1 MPSSLRSERY
11 WWGVWRLFSLNW
23 MRTFKVGNIEWCWVP
38 KMMPHSWAIW
48 VLFNLHSSPECLI
61 LLPKRLFSPLP
72 PVVVRIR
79 HPDKTSFCHSSV
91 LCLFLTP
98 PSSPTFPPAPPAS
111 QPKVR
116 FLWFFQI
123 WIPDTDHVEGPE
135 LRLNTEM
142 QSLVWY
148 NLVDIASLSRASSV
162 NPRAIL

>member
-23 MRTFKVGNIEWCWVP
+23 MRIFKVGNIEWCWVP

-98 PSSPTFPPAPPAS
+98 PSSPTFPPNQPPSLKYYFCGSSRFES
-111 QPKVR
+111 QI
-116 FLWFFQI
+116 QI
-123 WIPDTDHVEGPE
+123 MSGGSG